1 MAGQSGADLIA
12 KAEDLDINEKGRP
25 MHGQGGIGRARG
37 GRGGRAGGGGAEIR
51 EVAVSKALS
60 KLLRHAA
67 KDEGITLDAEGFA
80 RLDQVVSSLSYLLPF
95 IF

>member
-12 KAEDLDINEKGRP
+12 KAEDLDINEKGIPIRD
-25 MHGQGGIGRARG
+25 QCSRGRARSSG
-37 GRGGRAGGGGAEIR
+37 GRGGRAGGGGAETR

-67 KDEGITLDAEGFA
+67 KDEGIILDAEGFA
-80 RLDQVVSSLSYLLPF
+80 R
-95 IF
+95 